1 MSGQKSAQRIKKVD
15 VAVIGGG
22 PAGVAAALA
31 AREQGRKVALV
42 ERYGFMGGMATAGML
57 GSMCGFYGK
66 IGGSPTMLVG
76 GIAARFCER
85 LREMG
90 GLGPLIEIYGQTY
103 VIPYDIQAFKFVCD
117 DLIEESG
124 VELILHAL
132 ATETV
137 TEDGS
142 LREVVLETKG
152 GKLRLQAE
160 HFVDTT
166 GDGDVAAAAGAPYDL
181 NEERLQFPSTLFTVA
196 GADLQQAAQITS
208 EKWAELVEQARER
221 GFRLPRLTGALRN
234 LPGSG
239 LFRLNVTLISR
250 DGKAPNGVDAEDLT
264 YAELEGRRQVRE
276 YFRFLKEF
284 VPGFADSYIAEI
296 APQVGIRETRKITG
310 EYVLQEE
317 DIMNNALPPDTIA
330 LNGWPLEI
338 HGRSDRTLWQFIPG
352 KGYHGIPFRCLQPLG
367 LKNVLVAGRCLSA
380 TSGAQSA
387 VRVMGPAMA
396 TGEAAGTAAAL
407 AAAAGLDDSRKL
419 PVDQLLRA
427 LDERGAV
434 LSL

>member
-1 MSGQKSAQRIKKVD
+1 MSAHRSGRLVKKVD

-31 AREQGRKVALV
+31 AREQGRKVALI
-42 ERYGFMGGMATAGML
+42 ERYGFMGGMATAGMI

-66 IGGSPTMLVG
+66 IDGAPTMLVG

-85 LREMG
+85 MRETG

-103 VIPYDIQAFKFVCD
+103 VVPYDIQAFKFVCD
-117 DLIEESG
+117 DMIAESG

-132 ATETV
+132 AMETV

-142 LREVVLETKG
+142 LREVVLATKG

-160 HFVDTT
+160 FFVDTT

-181 NEERLQFPSTLFTVA
+181 NAERLQFPSTLFTVA
-196 GADLQQAAQITS
+196 NADLKQAAQITP
-208 EKWAELVEQARER
+208 EKWVELVEMARER
-221 GFRLPRLTGALRN
+221 GFRLPRLTGSLRN
-234 LPGSG
+234 LPGNG

-250 DGKAPNGVDAEDLT
+250 DGKALNGVDAEDLT
-264 YAELEGRRQVRE
+264 FAELEGRRQVRE
-276 YFRFLKEF
+276 YFRFLKEL

-296 APQVGIRETRKITG
+296 APQVGIRETRKIAG

-317 DIMNNALPPDTIA
+317 DIRMNALPSDTIA

-338 HGRSDRTLWQFIPG
+338 HGESNRTLWEFIPG

-380 TSGAQSA
+380 TSRALSA

-407 AAAAGLDDSRKL
+407 AVGGGLDDSRNL
-419 PVDQLLRA
+419 PIERLLRT
-427 LDERGAV
+427 LEERGAI